1 MRLLVF
7 GGWGQLGTELASAA
21 EGSHELIRPTSA
33 EADVTDAGAVATAVR
48 DVGPDVVVNAAAF
61 HRVEARE
68 ADPAT
73 ALEVNAIGAIHV
85 ARAAADA
92 GARAVFLSSDYVFDG
107 EKGIGYAEDDPVSPV
122 NLYGV
127 SKAAGE
133 RGVRLACPDSLVVR
147 ISGLFGHAGSSGK
160 GGNFIETVLSRAAAG
175 EPLSVVADQR
185 LSPTSAEEAAGRLLR
200 LLEVEAPAGV
210 YHLANRGSC
219 SWFELAEAVLAMSG
233 VEAPL
238 ERRST
243 RPDEVRRPPSS
254 ILADTRTGRLG
265 LAPARPW
272 QEAVAGYLKSRP

>member
-7 GGWGQLGTELASAA
+7 GGWGQLGTEIARAA
-21 EGSHELIRPTSA
+21 EGSHELIRPTR
-33 EADVTDAGAVATAVR
+33 EETDVTDAAAVADAVR
-48 DVGPDVVVNAAAF
+48 DAGPDVVVNAAAF
-61 HRVEARE
+61 HKVEACE
-68 ADPAT
+68 EDPAT
-73 ALEVNAIGAIHV
+73 ALTVNAIGAIRV
-85 ARAAADA
+85 SRAAAGA

-133 RGVRLACPDSLVVR
+133 SGVRLVCPDSLVVR

-160 GGNFIETVLSRAAAG
+160 GGNFIETVLSQAAAG
-175 EPLSVVADQR
+175 EPLSVVDDQR

-200 LLEVEAPAGV
+200 LLEVQAPAGV

-219 SWFELAEAVLAMSG
+219 SWFELAESVLALSN

-243 RPDEVRRPPSS
+243 RPDEVPRPPSS

-272 QEAVAGYLKSRP
+272 QEAVAAYLRSRP